1 MIPFTAIRNDFPI
14 LETTNRGKP
23 LVYLDSA
30 SSAQKPKAVVEAM
43 ASFYYHDYANIH
55 RGIYELS
62 ERATRLFEDTRKVVK
77 KFINA
82 PHENNIVFVKG
93 TTEGINLLATCLSKL
108 GWAAGDEVI
117 LSEMEHHSNIVPWVM
132 LKEQLGIVLK
142 IIPVTDEGEL
152 DLSQLESLFTPKTK
166 CVSLTHASNVLGTIN
181 PIKKIVQA
189 AHHHHVPV
197 IIDGA
202 QAAPHLQVD
211 VQDLDCDFYVF
222 SAHKCYGPTGVGVLY
237 AKTPWLD
244 LLPPYQGGGDMIET
258 VAFSEVTYAKGPQKF
273 EAGTPDIAGVI
284 GLNAALTYLM
294 NLGMPAIVA
303 HEQALLAEA
312 TQALSALQGVR
323 LIGVAKEK
331 VGVISFVMDDV
342 HPHDMGTILDA
353 EGVAVRASHHCAM
366 PLMTRF
372 GVPATVRASFGL
384 YNQASDIDA
393 LVRAIHEIKRLF
405 G

>member
-1 MIPFTAIRNDFPI
+1 MTSWADIRNDFPI
-14 LETTNRGKP
+14 LASTNRGKP

-43 ASFYYHDYANIH
+43 SSFYYHDYANIH

-62 ERATRLFEDTRKVVK
+62 ERATHLFENTRKVVK
-77 KFINA
+77 QFIHA
-82 PHENNIVFVKG
+82 PHDNNIVFVKG
-93 TTEGINLLATCLSKL
+93 TTEGMNLLATCLSQA
-108 GWAAGDEVI
+108 WVAGDEVI

-132 LKEQLGIVLK
+132 LKEKLGIVLK

-152 DLSQLESLFTPKTK
+152 DLTQLESMFTPKTK

-181 PIKKIVQA
+181 PIKKIVA
-189 AHHHHVPV
+189 LAHQHHVPV
-197 IIDGA
+197 IVDGA
-202 QAAPHLQVD
+202 QAAPHMPVD

-237 AKTPWLD
+237 AKSPWLD
-244 LLPPYQGGGDMIET
+244 QLPPYQGGGDMIET
-258 VAFSEVTYAKGPQKF
+258 VAFSVVTYAKGPQKF

-284 GLNAALTYLM
+284 GLSAALTYLM
-294 NLGMPAIVA
+294 NIGMQAIVE
-303 HEQALLAEA
+303 HEQALLAQA
-312 TQALSALQGVR
+312 TKALTAIPGLRIIGQA
-323 LIGVAKEK
+323 KHK

-384 YNQASDIDA
+384 YNQAGDIDA
-393 LVRAIHEIKRLF
+393 LVAAIHEIKRLF